1 MENAKT
7 NHAVYYK
14 KNPVNQYRTDHD
26 LYSVVRSQFYTYLT
40 REGTTVKDYWTGE
53 EYQCFFRRNK
63 D

>member
-26 LYSVVRSQFYTYLT
+26 LYSVVVLWLC
-40 REGTTVKDYWTGE
+40 EL
-53 EYQCFFRRNK
+53 
-63 D
+63 

>member
-1 MENAKT
+1 MENAKP

-14 KNPVNQYRTDHD
+14 NNPLNQYRTDHD
-26 LYSVVRSQFYTYLT
+26 LYSVVRSQFSTYLA
-40 REGTTVKDYWTGE
+40 REGTIVKDYWTGK